1 MGGVLVECGIVIE
14 DGRIKKIGKEST
26 LPPFDEKVDAKG
38 LVSLPGLID
47 VHVHLRDM
55 KLAYKE
61 DFYTGTCAA
70 VAGGFTTVID
80 MPNTIPA
87 TDSAERLKEK
97 MEIGRSKAVANFG
110 FHAALTADVDE
121 IEEMSKLGPLSF
133 KLNLHKPIGEFPAED
148 EVTIVNSMA
157 KCASLKI
164 PVSIH
169 AEDRGTIEKLQFAL
183 ERDEKRSARD
193 YLEAHGAE
201 AELKAVEKV
210 LGWARE
216 SRATVHIC
224 HLSVAESLRMISSAR
239 GRGSSL
245 TCEVTPHHLFLTS
258 RQPEHF
264 MRVATTAP
272 PVRDFENASR
282 LWIALRNGE
291 IDIVASD
298 HAPHTLKEKQ
308 NPDIWKVP
316 PGIPGLETTLPLLL
330 ARVNQGQL
338 RIDRLVEALA
348 QKPASVFGLPN
359 KGVLAEGADADIV
372 LVDLKAEVKIDE
384 RNFHSKA
391 KYSPFNGLICRGK
404 PVKTFILGQL
414 VMEGGE
420 IKAKQGSGSVIKAV
434 RK

>member
-1 MGGVLVECGIVIE
+1 
-14 DGRIKKIGKEST
+14 
-26 LPPFDEKVDAKG
+26 
-38 LVSLPGLID
+38 
-47 VHVHLRDM
+47 
-55 KLAYKE
+55 
-61 DFYTGTCAA
+61 
-70 VAGGFTTVID
+70 
-80 MPNTIPA
+80 
-87 TDSAERLKEK
+87 
-97 MEIGRSKAVANFG
+97 
-110 FHAALTADVDE
+110 
-121 IEEMSKLGPLSF
+121 
-133 KLNLHKPIGEFPAED
+133 
-148 EVTIVNSMA
+148 
-157 KCASLKI
+157 
-164 PVSIH
+164 
-169 AEDRGTIEKLQFAL
+169 
-183 ERDEKRSARD
+183 
-193 YLEAHGAE
+193 
-201 AELKAVEKV
+201 
-210 LGWARE
+210 
-216 SRATVHIC
+216 
-224 HLSVAESLRMISSAR
+224 
-239 GRGSSL
+239 
-245 TCEVTPHHLFLTS
+245 
-258 RQPEHF
+258 

-298 HAPHTLKEKQ
+298 HAPHNLEEKQ

-404 PVKTFILGQL
+404 PVKTFISGQL